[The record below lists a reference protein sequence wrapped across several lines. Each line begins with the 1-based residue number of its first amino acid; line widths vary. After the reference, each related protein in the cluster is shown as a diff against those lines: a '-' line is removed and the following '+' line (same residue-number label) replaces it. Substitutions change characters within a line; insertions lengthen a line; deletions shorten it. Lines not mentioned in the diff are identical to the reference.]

1 MTEVDSVM
9 LNFSPGSLALLNAIL
24 AIVMFGVAL
33 DLTLGDFKRLLET
46 PRALLLG
53 FFSQF
58 LFLPA
63 ATFLLVLLLRPAPS
77 MALGMMLVAACPGGN
92 ISNFITHRA
101 GGNTALSVSL
111 TAVATVCA
119 TIMTPFNLAFW
130 GSLYAPTLP
139 LLTDTSVSP
148 FEMAWT
154 VAVLLVFPL
163 IIGMTINARFPA
175 FSARIRGPMR
185 ILSMIIFAG
194 FVIGALAA
202 NWQYFLDYVS
212 LVAGLVLLHNA
223 IALGGGY
230 GIAWAGGLGEYD
242 RRAISIETGIQNS
255 GLGLI
260 LIFNFFGGL
269 GGMAIV
275 AAWWG
280 VWHIL
285 SGLAL
290 AAWFS
295 RRPTSTRGAPA

>member
-1 MTEVDSVM
+1 MNEIDQVM
-9 LNFSPGSLALLNAIL
+9 LNFSPASLAILNGVL

-33 DLTLGDFKRLLET
+33 DLTVGDFRRLLET

-63 ATFLLVLLLRPAPS
+63 VTFLLILLLEPAPS
-77 MALGMMLVAACPGGN
+77 MALGMILVAACPGGN

-111 TAVATVCA
+111 TGVATVCA

-130 GSLYAPTLP
+130 ASLYAPAAP
-139 LLTDTSVSP
+139 LLTETSVSP
-148 FEMAWT
+148 LEMAWT
-154 VAVLLVFPL
+154 VAVLLVLPL
-163 IIGMTINARFPA
+163 ILGMAINARFPKL
-175 FSARIRGPMR
+175 SAKMRGPMR
-185 ILSMIIFAG
+185 IVSMLIFAA
-194 FVIGALAA
+194 FVVGALAA
-202 NWQYFLDYVS
+202 NWSYFLQYVS

-230 GIAWAGGLGEYD
+230 GIGWLGGLDEYD
-242 RRAISIETGIQNS
+242 RRAMSIETGIQNS

-269 GGMAIV
+269 GGMAMV

-290 AAWFS
+290 AAWFR
-295 RRPTSTRGAPA
+295 RRPLRTSDAPA